1 MKRRSLVAVVSL
13 LAGFSPSIALL
24 AQANPAAAASAGPEA
39 ATDVGKYSNFNQLVN
54 RQSGSLRF
62 YGKVEM
68 ANGKLPWMTIPVVV
82 TCDGKVQYSTIA
94 DPKGGF
100 DIVPPGKS
108 SEVLSQKKDAD
119 HTAPTQLIGCAVNAQ
134 VEGFTSRP
142 LNIANRTV
150 VDDPSLGTIKLERD
164 EHATGSITSA
174 TTESAPPDALKEFEK
189 AHGDDLSGHAS
200 SARHHLEKAVSL
212 DPKFAEAWYHLGKL
226 EEADNPAQALSAY
239 QKAVADDPAYLPP
252 YEGIASIAAA
262 QKKWQDAANATTKSL
277 QLDPAG
283 TPEIWYYS
291 AVANFNLGNRTQ
303 AETSAETA
311 LSMDPGHRVQNTEQ
325 MLAVILAARGDY
337 ADALLHLRN
346 CLTYMSPGPNT
357 ELVKQQVS
365 QLEKVVPPGASK

>member
-1 MKRRSLVAVVSL
+1 M
-13 LAGFSPSIALL
+13 
-24 AQANPAAAASAGPEA
+24 
-39 ATDVGKYSNFNQLVN
+39 
-54 RQSGSLRF
+54 RF

-82 TCDGKVQYSTIA
+82 TCDGKVRYNSIA

-100 DIVPPGKS
+100 EIVPPGKS

-134 VEGFTSRP
+134 VEGFTSKP

-150 VDDPSLGTIKLERD
+150 VDDPSLGTIKLQRD
-164 EHATGSITSA
+164 EHAAGSITSA
-174 TTESAPPDALKEFEK
+174 TTESASPDALKEFEK

-239 QKAVADDPAYLPP
+239 QKAVADDPGYLPP
-252 YEGIASIAAA
+252 YEGIASISAA
-262 QKKWQDAANATTKSL
+262 QKKWQDVANATTKSL

-311 LSMDPGHRVQNTEQ
+311 MAMDPGHRVQNTEQ

-365 QLEKVVPPGASK
+365 QLEKVVPPSASR